1 MADRGSRG
9 DTRALT
15 VPARILKQATAA
27 RRTAGSL
34 AQATAAVRSKALES
48 LETRIRKS
56 SASILR
62 ANSEDVADAERAGMT
77 EAFVD
82 RLRLDPARVS
92 TIADGVAV
100 VRRLADPVGEFL
112 EKRELANGAVLRKIT
127 VPLGVVLVIF
137 ESRPNVLVDSAALC
151 LKSGNV
157 SLLKSGKES
166 ARTSGEVL
174 GCIRGALAD
183 AGIPRQAVQLV
194 DTKTHSEVHAL
205 LGLDALIDLVVPRGS
220 PALIRDVVA
229 RSRIP
234 VVRHEQGICHTFV
247 DRAADLVMA
256 AGICFNA
263 KCNRPGTCNAMETLL
278 VHREVARDFLPEMC
292 RRYREA
298 GVELR
303 GDLEARR
310 IVRMR
315 AATISDWKTEYLDS
329 IISIRVVRSLDEA
342 IQHIREHGSAHTD
355 AIVTTDQRA
364 ADRFLREV
372 DSACVMVNASTRLHD
387 GYEFGLGAEIGISTG
402 KLHAR
407 GPMGLRELV
416 SYKWQ
421 LLGSG
426 QVRK

>member
-1 MADRGSRG
+1 MA
-9 DTRALT
+9 
-15 VPARILKQATAA
+15 ATGAK
-27 RRTAGSL
+27 
-34 AQATAAVRSKALES
+34 SKALES
-48 LETRIRKS
+48 LETRIRKA

-62 ANSEDVADAERAGMT
+62 ANSEDVADAKRSGRT

-92 TIADGVAV
+92 SVADGVAAV
-100 VRRLADPVGEFL
+100 CRLADPVGEFL

-151 LKSGNV
+151 LKSGNIA
-157 SLLKSGKES
+157 LLKSGKES
-166 ARTSGEVL
+166 ARTSRQFL
-174 GCIRGALAD
+174 GCIRGALDD
-183 AGIPRQAVQLV
+183 AGLPRPAVQIV
-194 DTKTHSEVHAL
+194 DTKSHAEVHAL
-205 LGLDALIDLVVPRGS
+205 LGLDKFIDLVVPRGS
-220 PALIRDVVA
+220 PGLIRDVVS

-234 VVRHEQGICHTFV
+234 VVRHEQGICHTYV

-303 GDLEARR
+303 GDLETRR

-315 AATISDWKTEYLDS
+315 PATGADWKTEYLDS
-329 IISIRVVRSLDEA
+329 IISIRVVRSLEEA
-342 IQHIREHGSAHTD
+342 IQHVREHGSAHTD

-421 LLGSG
+421 ILGSG